1 MLWNM
6 DAIAQSTS
14 YPQHNKTQT
23 SNGVVNTP
31 PPYAT
36 YPEVYPSFNNETIK
50 QRLSQMTNNA
60 VPPRFSSG
68 VRGFV
73 NTYAIKRHESTEV
86 MLGKCSI
93 YFPIFEDYLSK
104 HGLPSDLKHLPILE
118 SALKPH
124 AVSRAGAVGL
134 WQFMPATGKAYG
146 LKINNAVD
154 ERKDPHK
161 SSDAAA
167 RLLKDLHK
175 RYGDWALALAAY
187 NAGPSRV
194 NRAMKKARS
203 KNFWKIQKYLP
214 RETRSY
220 VPGFIAA
227 TYIAH
232 YHNEHGLHPIQ
243 AAYEL
248 QVTETTKIYERI
260 TFQEIASATKLPLQI
275 IRELNPSYNNDVI
288 QSSSVGNY
296 LILPYHSMGSFVRHI
311 HPEYRILD
319 AKNYPKNPDVGHDV
333 SFQTVETSYTAY
345 SGESLEQIAKN
356 FNCKADNIKE
366 WNNLT
371 TSQLRDGQVL
381 KIMER
386 VPYLKRPRIFKEL
399 SQVDLTK
406 VRSVA
411 EKTTRTESLK
421 KLNTKLRKGANP
433 DSDSDEEIKGYLYY
447 SIRKG
452 ESIKDIA
459 NKFPGVSIDDIL
471 YDNNIAS
478 PKRVKSGRVLMIRD
492 L

>member
-1 MLWNM
+1 MN
-6 DAIAQSTS
+6 ANAQSTS
-14 YPQHNKTQT
+14 YPQHNRTYT
-23 SNGVVNTP
+23 SNGTVSTP
-31 PPYAT
+31 PPYAS
-36 YPEVYPSFNNETIK
+36 YPEVYPSFDNATIK

-86 MLGKCSI
+86 MLGKRPI
-93 YFPIFEDYLSK
+93 YFPIFEQHLSK

-134 WQFMPATGKAYG
+134 WQFMPATGREYG

-167 RLLKDLHK
+167 RFLKDLHR
-175 RYGDWALALAAY
+175 RYKDWALALAAY
-187 NAGPSRV
+187 NAGPGRV

-203 KNFWKIQKYLP
+203 RNFWKIQKYLP

-227 TYIAH
+227 SYIAH
-232 YHNEHGLHPIQ
+232 YHNEHGLHPVQ
-243 AAYEL
+243 ADYEL
-248 QVTETTKIYERI
+248 QVTETTKVYNQI
-260 TFQEIASATKLPLQI
+260 TFSEIAAATKLPLRI

-288 QSSSVGNY
+288 QSSSSGNY
-296 LILPYHSMGSFVRHI
+296 LILPYHSMGSFVRYI
-311 HPEYRILD
+311 HPEYRELD
-319 AKNYPKNPDVGHDV
+319 TRYYPQDPDVGHDV
-333 SFQTVETSYTAY
+333 DFRTVETSYTAY
-345 SGESLEQIAKN
+345 AGESLEQIAKN
-356 FNCKADNIKE
+356 FNCKAENIRS
-366 WNNLT
+366 WNNL
-371 TSQLRDGQVL
+371 SSNQLRDGQVL
-381 KIMER
+381 RIIER
-386 VPYLKRPRIFKEL
+386 VPYIKRPRLFKEL
-399 SQVDLTK
+399 VEVDLTK

-411 EKTTRTESLK
+411 GKTTKTTSLK
-421 KLNTKLRKGANP
+421 RLNVQSRK
-433 DSDSDEEIKGYLYY
+433 DSNSGSNQDDEIKGYIYY
-447 SIRKG
+447 SIRRG

-478 PKRVKSGRVLMIRD
+478 PKKVKSGRVLMIRE
-492 L
+492 LE